1 MVWHFEGLVR
11 GAESQLNARL
21 DKQGSSIDRLAS
33 KVESILDSI
42 PIQPR
47 EEKRKAE
54 TTTDIP
60 IEETYQTNPTIVF
73 DDDTPVEE
81 GDEVESET
89 VLSSMREMRV
99 VRKWKRSRFYLSPY
113 VNEPS
118 KIGRWR
124 KGKPTYHALRW
135 LDKAK
140 YSAMSKWLKDNDWVS
155 TIKGGT
161 TTLTKSFFINLL
173 QKGGLLTNDVI
184 SLI

>member
-1 MVWHFEGLVR
+1 M
-11 GAESQLNARL
+11 
-21 DKQGSSIDRLAS
+21 
-33 KVESILDSI
+33 DSI
-42 PIQPR
+42 PLQPR
-47 EEKRKAE
+47 EEEHTAKTAA
-54 TTTDIP
+54 DIP

-124 KGKPTYHALRW
+124 TGKPMYHALEW
-135 LDKAK
+135 LDEAK
-140 YSAMSKWLKDNDWVS
+140 YTAFSKWLKDKEVS
-155 TIKGGT
+155 RIKGGT
-161 TTLTKSFFINLL
+161 TTLMKSFFIDLL
-173 QKGGLLTNDVI
+173 RKGGWLTNEVI